1 MKTSLRLV
9 IMIVL
14 MGLALSGGQS
24 VSAAVA
30 AQSPASAGTDQLMV
44 WFDAPA
50 GKVGPASMQR
60 AALEATTTR
69 LVGEAGL
76 EMTYLRAL
84 SDGGHVLS
92 LEQTLPAGAVLN
104 LAARLAEQPGVS
116 RVEPDWLLK
125 PTAIHRT
132 SAQTPFTGIPN
143 DLGWASLW
151 ALKAYD
157 STAGQ
162 YNAGIDAQAAW
173 QYTTGEANLVIAVID
188 TGIIDEHV
196 DLDKANRFVSGYD
209 FISVAAIAGDGD
221 GWDPD
226 PEDMGMAADC
236 AELDKSFWH
245 GSHVA
250 GTIAATP
257 NNGIGITGIN
267 WQSKIM
273 PVRVLGCSGGYIS
286 DIADAIRWS
295 AGLVVYRPAAPF
307 DLIPPPALPARII
320 NLSLGGP
327 IACSDYFQE
336 AINAARGQGAVVVAA
351 AGNAAIDASAFTP
364 ASCSGVITV
373 GATSR
378 SGMQANYSNYGS
390 TVEVSAPGGEF
401 LNQLPAPFNVEPAI
415 LSTVGIGDNIAH
427 TSGYRWMA
435 GTSMAAP
442 HVAGV
447 LSLMLSI
454 NPDLTPDLAGSILI
468 NTVSPFSAQSPC
480 ITSET
485 CGAGIINAGLAV
497 LAAKDLLYLQ
507 SPSSFAP
514 AFAGDAAAPRT
525 ITVVTRQANKPEET
539 VVMIGGLP
547 APVRGAVVTQGGL
560 DFLTVQPDVMPLNGL
575 YDLVVTI
582 NGTPYTQLKAVQF
595 GQKVFLPTVIR

>member
-1 MKTSLRLV
+1 MKTCLRLV
-9 IMIVL
+9 LMIVL

-50 GKVGPASMQR
+50 GRVGPASMQR

-69 LVGEAGL
+69 LAGEAGL

-92 LEQTLPAGAVLN
+92 LEQTLPAEAVLD
-104 LAARLAEQPGVS
+104 LAARLARQPGVS
-116 RVEPDWLLK
+116 RVEPDWLLQ
-125 PTAIHRT
+125 PTAIHKA
-132 SAQTPFTGIPN
+132 SAQTPFTVIPN

-173 QYTTGEANLVIAVID
+173 QITTGDANLVIAVID
-188 TGIIDEHV
+188 TGIIDVHE
-196 DLDKANRFVSGYD
+196 DLDPTNRFVSGYD
-209 FISVAAIAGDGD
+209 FISAAAIAGDGD

-226 PEDMGMAADC
+226 PTDMGMAADC
-236 AELDKSFWH
+236 AESGKSYWH

-267 WQSKIM
+267 WHSKIM
-273 PVRVLGCSGGYIS
+273 PVRVLGCGGGNIS
-286 DIADAIRWS
+286 DIVDAIRWS
-295 AGLVVYRPAAPF
+295 VGLPVVRQTAPF
-307 DLIPPPALPARII
+307 DSIPAPALPARII

-327 IACSDYFQE
+327 YACSPYFQE
-336 AINAARGQGAVVVAA
+336 AINEVRAQGAVVVAA
-351 AGNAAIDASAFTP
+351 AGNDAVDASAFTP

-373 GATSR
+373 GATNR
-378 SGMQANYSNYGS
+378 SGMMAYYSNYGS
-390 TVEVSAPGGEF
+390 TVEVSAPGGDSDD
-401 LNQLPAPFNVEPAI
+401 PI
-415 LSTVGIGDNIAH
+415 LSTVGFGDNIAH
-427 TSGYRWMA
+427 TSDYRGMA

-468 NTVSPFSAQSPC
+468 NTVSPFSAESPC
-480 ITSET
+480 ITSRT

-497 LAAKDLLYLQ
+497 VGAKGLLDLQ
-507 SPSSFAP
+507 SPSRFAP
-514 AFAGDAAAPRT
+514 AYAGDAAAPRL
-525 ITVVTRQANKPEET
+525 ISVVTRHANKPEET
-539 VVMIGGLP
+539 VVTIGSLP
-547 APVRGAVVTQGGL
+547 ARVVGAVVTQAGR

-582 NGTPYTQLKAVQF
+582 NGTLYTQLKAVQF
-595 GQKVFLPTVIR
+595 GQQVFLPAVIR